1 MNLEAETLFL
11 MKKYNITANKN
22 YGQNFLIDENA
33 VEEII
38 YSSEISKTDLVIE
51 IGPGLGT
58 LTSKLLEK
66 AGKVIC
72 IELDSKMIT
81 VLNDRFS
88 LYNNFELL
96 HEDVLKVDLNSLI
109 DLNLKKSNLIKCKV
123 VANLPYYITTP
134 IIMKLLEEK
143 LHLASITVMVQKE
156 VALRLTDVP
165 GGKDCG
171 AITYTI
177 HYYSN
182 PKMILNVPKSSF
194 IPAPKVDS
202 AVIKL
207 DILENNNFNITNE
220 KLFFQIIK
228 YAFMQKRKT
237 LLNSLTNSKIASKE
251 TLEKMLL
258 SLKLNPSIRAERL
271 SIEDFVNISNY
282 LDTNNI

>member
-237 LLNSLTNSKIASKE
+237 LLNSLTNSKIASIE

-258 SLKLNPSIRAERL
+258 SLNLNPSIRAERL

-282 LDTNNI
+282 LDTNNL

>member
-109 DLNLKKSNLIKCKV
+109 DLNLKQSNLIKCKV

>member
-109 DLNLKKSNLIKCKV
+109 DLNLKQLNLIKCKV